1 MPNKSEQTYFL
12 MKQESKKNP
21 EIHQKGPDN
30 DGKES
35 LTLTDKLNS
44 KFEE

>member
-1 MPNKSEQTYFL
+1 L

-21 EIHQKGPDN
+21 ELYPKGLDN